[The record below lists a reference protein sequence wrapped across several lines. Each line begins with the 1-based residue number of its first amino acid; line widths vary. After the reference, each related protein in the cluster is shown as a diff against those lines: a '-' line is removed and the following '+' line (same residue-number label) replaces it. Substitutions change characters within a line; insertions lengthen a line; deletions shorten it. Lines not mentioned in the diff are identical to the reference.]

1 MFKVQIYAFLKIM
14 KENKLVSLL
23 KVFSPKQFKQLNEF
37 AISPFF
43 NKNGAIIRF
52 VQYLST
58 LAPEWEEEK
67 LDEEEISVHIFP
79 NEPFD
84 RMKVM
89 RLRSETFQMV
99 EKFIVHSEVATAEN
113 RYNVILLDFYTQH
126 YLDKHYF
133 QTLKSLQQEQET
145 QTNKNAD
152 YYYQSFLLAQSLSG
166 YLTYKHIRNNDGN
179 IQTPNDNLDIFYL
192 SRKLEN
198 YCQMLNHSAV
208 VAVEFQ
214 YSLWDE
220 ILNYIEKNDV
230 IRNIPAIK
238 MHYDILNMLRF
249 PQELTYFET
258 GFATL
263 NQSASI
269 FPTRELQNFYNYF
282 LNYCTAKMN
291 QGVQGFDEKLFHLYQ
306 VLIEKE
312 FIYDWSG
319 NISAAVFRNVVVLAL
334 RLNKIEW
341 AQHFIESYQDKL
353 QEVSRENVYKYS
365 LALLKFTQKSYWEVL
380 GLLHSIENYID
391 SFFDFSARRLLIQ
404 TYYELNEIELV
415 YVNINSFRVFI
426 HRNKTVSEKHKTS
439 NRNFVN
445 LLSKILEVDKQNAA
459 ACQKLKQKICATQT
473 LAERNW
479 LVEKI

>member
-1 MFKVQIYAFLKIM
+1 M
-14 KENKLVSLL
+14 KENKLTSLL

-37 AISPFF
+37 IISPFF

-58 LAPEWEEEK
+58 LAPDWEEAK
-67 LDEEEISVHIFP
+67 LEEEEISACVFP
-79 NEPFD
+79 DEPFD
-84 RMKVM
+84 KMRVM
-89 RLRSETFQMV
+89 RLRSETFQIV
-99 EKFIVHSEVATAEN
+99 EKFIVHSEIATQES
-113 RYNVILLDFYTQH
+113 RYNVVLLDFYTQH

-133 QTLKSLQQEQET
+133 QTLKSLQQEQEMET
-145 QTNKNAD
+145 HQNAD
-152 YYYQSFLLAQSLSG
+152 FYYQNFLLAQSLSG

-179 IQTPNDNLDIFYL
+179 IQTPNDNLDVFYL

-220 ILNYIEKNDV
+220 ILNYIAKNEH

-238 MHYDILNMLRF
+238 MHYNILNMLRF
-249 PQELTYFET
+249 PQDIEYFET

-263 NQSASI
+263 NESANI
-269 FPTRELQNFYNYF
+269 FPVRELKNFYNYF
-282 LNYCTAKMN
+282 VNYCTAKMN
-291 QGVQGFDEKLFHLYQ
+291 QGVQGFGEKLFYLSQ
-306 VLIEKE
+306 ILIEKE

-319 NISAAVFRNVVVLAL
+319 CISVVFFRNTVALAL
-334 RLNKIEW
+334 RLDKIEW
-341 AQHFIESYQDKL
+341 AQEFIETYHHKL
-353 QEVSRENVYKYS
+353 QEGSRENVYKYC
-365 LALLKFTQKSYWEVL
+365 LALLKFNQKHYKEVL
-380 GLLHSIENYID
+380 ALLHSIENYVDIY
-391 SFFDFSARRLLIQ
+391 FDFSSRRLLIQ

-445 LLSKILEVDKQNAA
+445 LLSKILELDKNNAA
-459 ACQKLKQKICATQT
+459 ACQKLRQKIAATQT

-479 LVEKI
+479 LMEKV

>member
-1 MFKVQIYAFLKIM
+1 M
-14 KENKLVSLL
+14 KENKLTSLL

-37 AISPFF
+37 VISPFF
-43 NKNGAIIRF
+43 NKNGAIVRF

-58 LAPEWEEEK
+58 LMPEWEEEK
-67 LDEEEISVHIFP
+67 LSEEVISAHIFP

-89 RLRSETFQMV
+89 RLRSETFQIV
-99 EKFIVHSEVATAEN
+99 EKYIVHAQVEQEEN
-113 RYNVILLDFYTQH
+113 RYNVVLLDFYTQH

-133 QTLKSLQQEQET
+133 QTLKSLQQEQEA
-145 QTNKNAD
+145 QVLQNAD
-152 YYYQSFLLAQSLSG
+152 YYYQNFLLAQSLSG

-179 IQTPNDNLDIFYL
+179 IQTPNDNLDVFYL

-220 ILNYIEKNDV
+220 ILNYIDKNEH

-249 PQELTYFET
+249 PQDISYFEV
-258 GFATL
+258 GFETL
-263 NQSASI
+263 NKSAHF
-269 FPTRELQNFYNYF
+269 FPIRELKNFYNYF
-282 LNYCTAKMN
+282 VNYCTAKMN
-291 QGVQGFDEKLFHLYQ
+291 QGLPGFMEKVFHLSQ
-306 VLIEKE
+306 ILIEKE
-312 FIYDWSG
+312 FIYDWAG
-319 NISAAVFRNVVVLAL
+319 NVSVVFFRNTVVIAL
-334 RLNKIEW
+334 RLHKIEW
-341 AQHFIESYQDKL
+341 AQHFIETYKDKL
-353 QEVSRENVYKYS
+353 QEGSRENVYKYC

-391 SFFDFSARRLLIQ
+391 SYFDFSSRRLLIQ
-404 TYYELNEIELV
+404 TYYELNETELV

-426 HRNKTVSEKHKTS
+426 HRNKTVSEKHKVS

-445 LLSKILEVDKQNAA
+445 LLSKILEVDNKNAA
-459 ACQKLKQKICATQT
+459 ACQKLRQKIATTQI

-479 LVEKI
+479 LVEKIGG